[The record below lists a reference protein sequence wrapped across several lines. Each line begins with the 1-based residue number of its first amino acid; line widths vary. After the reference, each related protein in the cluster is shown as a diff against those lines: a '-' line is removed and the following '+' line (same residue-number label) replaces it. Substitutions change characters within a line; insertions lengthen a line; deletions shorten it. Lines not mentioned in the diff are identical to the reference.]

1 MALESF
7 LTSIRSEAPLPPPLT
22 LADARA
28 ATLIG
33 LLARKAVDERR
44 VITIEEVQTQDG

>member
-1 MALESF
+1 M
-7 LTSIRSEAPLPPPLT
+7 PPIT
-22 LADARA
+22 LAEARN

-44 VITIEEVQTQDG
+44 VVAIDEIRDAIA